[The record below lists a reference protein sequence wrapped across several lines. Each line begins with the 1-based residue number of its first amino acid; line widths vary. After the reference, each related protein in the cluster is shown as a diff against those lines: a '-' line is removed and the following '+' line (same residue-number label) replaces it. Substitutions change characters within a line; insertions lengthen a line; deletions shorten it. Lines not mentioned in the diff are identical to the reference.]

1 MEDSFE
7 DRKKSAEAK
16 FKLDAEMK
24 FKAEARRNKL
34 LGLWAAERM
43 GMSQTEADA
52 YAVEVVRVDLTE
64 PGIEDV
70 VAKVSADAESRGVN
84 IGNDEIREQLER
96 LYNVA
101 LEQIDGNYP
110 DPLGPDH
117 GKVGD

>member
-7 DRKKSAEAK
+7 ERKNSEEAK
-16 FKLDAEMK
+16 YKLDAEK
-24 FKAEARRNKL
+24 RFKAEARRNKL

-52 YAVEVVRVDLTE
+52 YAGEVVRVDLTE

-70 VAKVSADAESRGVN
+70 VAKVSADTESRGVN
-84 IGNDEIREQLER
+84 IGADKIREQLEH
-96 LYNVA
+96 LYKIA
-101 LEQIDGNYP
+101 LEQIDADYP

>member
-7 DRKKSAEAK
+7 DRKNSEEAK
-16 FKLDAEMK
+16 YKLDAELR

-43 GMSQTEADA
+43 GMSKAEAEA
-52 YAVEVVRVDLTE
+52 YAGEVIRADLAE

-70 VAKVSADAESRGVN
+70 VRKVATDAESRNVN
-84 IGNDEIREQLER
+84 LAADEIREQLER
-96 LYNVA
+96 LYKVA
-101 LEQIDGNYP
+101 LEQIGGNYP

-117 GKVGD
+117 AKVGD